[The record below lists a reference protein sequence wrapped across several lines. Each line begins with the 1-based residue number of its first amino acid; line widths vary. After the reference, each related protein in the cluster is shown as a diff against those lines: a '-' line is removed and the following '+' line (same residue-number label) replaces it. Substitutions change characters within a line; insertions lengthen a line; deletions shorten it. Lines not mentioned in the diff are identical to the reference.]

1 MRSWNRTNP
10 IAFQLGLRSWK
21 SRCTIHPHPPTGAQ
35 TQSNRRLCCSSTG
48 AVAVLCQVTN
58 VVFFP
63 GAERRR
69 AGASCCLSRPHTRS
83 PTRPCT
89 SSHSSAAR
97 GSYTHSRSLALWM
110 LLEPD
115 RRAWTHSLPN
125 AQRSRASLQQR
136 LSGSLYPGRL
146 FDRGVFTREGIPFLS
161 AHFEDLQL
169 LWLLLRHLT
178 PACWRNW

>member
-1 MRSWNRTNP
+1 MCSWNRTNP
-10 IAFQLGLRSWK
+10 IAFQLGLRSRK

-63 GAERRR
+63 EAERRR
-69 AGASCCLSRPHTRS
+69 AGHTHGAQPVPVPAATALRP
-83 PTRPCT
+83 
-89 SSHSSAAR
+89 R

-125 AQRSRASLQQR
+125 AQQSRASLQQR